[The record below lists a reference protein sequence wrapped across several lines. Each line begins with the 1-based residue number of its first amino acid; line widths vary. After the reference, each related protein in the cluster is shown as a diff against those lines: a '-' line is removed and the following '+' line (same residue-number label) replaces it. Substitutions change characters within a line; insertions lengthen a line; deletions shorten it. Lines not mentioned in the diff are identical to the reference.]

1 MLSRTPREFPVD
13 VTVRV
18 VDFDSTESLSAAIE
32 DQDAVVDNTSTNEVE
47 TPLRLIDAAVASGV
61 YRL

>member
-1 MLSRTPREFPVD
+1 MLSRTPREFPVG

-18 VDFDSTESLSAAIE
+18 VDYDSTESLSAAIE
-32 DQDAVVDNTSTNEVE
+32 GQDAVIDNTSTNEVE